1 MAIAIP
7 RHVVHRTVL
16 GQGEP
21 ESAQVGRLRRWRT
34 TARGAARRLEAPD
47 PRRVL
52 MNHVTRYASETSA
65 GPAPYHLGVTLP
77 EIQGQTARAATRSD
91 IAAVTALIAACEIA
105 NDGVAEVHPTD
116 VEQSFDLADNQA
128 GVFVVEAPDQLAAWA
143 TLANGRAEVDVHPAW
158 RGRGIGSA
166 LLGWTEAR
174 ARAAGMP
181 EVRQVV
187 TNADTGAH
195 RLFES
200 AGYHV
205 HHTSWILE
213 MKLEDVP
220 PEVVVPPGIAIR
232 PYRPEDAE
240 AAYQVIED
248 AFNEWPGRQPM
259 EFAGWSAFVLAHAA
273 FAPGL
278 SRLAFDG
285 DELVG
290 AALCLDYEGQD
301 EGWVQ
306 QLATKGTH
314 RHRGIARALLQS
326 AFAAYHATGR
336 RLVGLSTDS
345 RTGALTLYER
355 IGMRVRRTYTSWAKD
370 LG

>member
-1 MAIAIP
+1 
-7 RHVVHRTVL
+7 V
-16 GQGEP
+16 
-21 ESAQVGRLRRWRT
+21 
-34 TARGAARRLEAPD
+34 
-47 PRRVL
+47 
-52 MNHVTRYASETSA
+52 
-65 GPAPYHLGVTLP
+65 VTLP
-77 EIQGQTARAATRSD
+77 RVPGLTTRAATRSD
-91 IAAVTALIAACEIA
+91 VPAITALIAACETA
-105 NDGVAEVHPTD
+105 DNGLAEVHPTD
-116 VEQSFDLADNQA
+116 VEQSFDVADAEA
-128 GVFVVEAPDQLAAWA
+128 GVIVVEAPDQLVAWA
-143 TLANGRAEVDVHPAW
+143 TLADGRAEVDVHPAW

-166 LLGWTEAR
+166 LLAWTEAR

-187 TNADTGAH
+187 TNADAGAH
-195 RLFES
+195 LLFEG
-200 AGYHV
+200 AGYHM
-205 HHTSWILE
+205 HHTSWILQ
-213 MKLEDVP
+213 MRLEDAP
-220 PEVVVPPGIAIR
+220 PEVTAPPGISIR
-232 PYRPEDAE
+232 PYRGDDAE
-240 AAYQVIED
+240 AAYRVIED
-248 AFNEWPGRQPM
+248 AFNEWPGRQPT
-259 EFAGWSAFVLAHAA
+259 EFAGWSAYVLGHAA

-306 QLATKGTH
+306 QVATKATH

-326 AFAAYHATGR
+326 AFAAFHATGR
-336 RLVGLSTDS
+336 RRVGLNTDS

>member
-1 MAIAIP
+1 
-7 RHVVHRTVL
+7 
-16 GQGEP
+16 
-21 ESAQVGRLRRWRT
+21 
-34 TARGAARRLEAPD
+34 
-47 PRRVL
+47 
-52 MNHVTRYASETSA
+52 
-65 GPAPYHLGVTLP
+65 VTLP
-77 EIQGQTARAATRSD
+77 EFPGLTVRAATRSD
-91 IAAVTALIAACEIA
+91 VAAITALIGACEIA

-116 VEQSFDLADNQA
+116 VEQSFDLADDQA
-128 GVFVVEAPDQLAAWA
+128 GVIVVEAPDQLVAWA
-143 TLANGRAEVDVHPAW
+143 TLADGRAEVDVHPAW
-158 RGRGIGSA
+158 RGRGVGSA
-166 LLGWTEAR
+166 LLAWTEAR
-174 ARAAGMP
+174 ARASGMAD
-181 EVRQVV
+181 VRQVV

-195 RLFES
+195 RLFER

-213 MKLEDVP
+213 MQLGDAP
-220 PEVVVPPGIAIR
+220 PEVVVPPGITIR
-232 PYRPEDAE
+232 PYRPKDAE

-248 AFNEWPGRQPM
+248 AFNEWPGRQPTTF
-259 EFAGWSAFVLAHAA
+259 ESWSAHVLAHAA

-306 QLATKGTH
+306 QVATKGTH

-336 RLVGLSTDS
+336 RGVGLSTDS

-355 IGMRVRRTYTSWAKD
+355 IGMRVRRSYTSWAKD
-370 LG
+370 LGDASP

>member
-1 MAIAIP
+1 MVMLP
-7 RHVVHRTVL
+7 RVPGL
-16 GQGEP
+16 
-21 ESAQVGRLRRWRT
+21 T
-34 TARGAARRLEAPD
+34 T
-47 PRRVL
+47 
-52 MNHVTRYASETSA
+52 
-65 GPAPYHLGVTLP
+65 
-77 EIQGQTARAATRSD
+77 RAATRAD
-91 IAAVTALIAACEIA
+91 VAAITALVAACETA

-116 VEQSFDLADNQA
+116 VEQSFDLADAEA
-128 GVFVVEAPDQLAAWA
+128 GVIVVEAPDQLAAWA
-143 TLANGRAEVDVHPAW
+143 TLADGRADVDVHPAW
-158 RGRGIGSA
+158 RGTGIGSA
-166 LLGWTEAR
+166 LLAWTEDR
-174 ARAAGMP
+174 ARAAGTP

-195 RLFES
+195 LLFEA
-200 AGYHV
+200 AGYHI

-213 MKLEDVP
+213 MKLEEAQPGVDI
-220 PEVVVPPGIAIR
+220 PPGITIS
-232 PYRPEDAE
+232 PYRAEDAE
-240 AAYQVIED
+240 AAYRVIED
-248 AFNEWPGRQPM
+248 AFNEWPGRQPTD
-259 EFAGWSAFVLAHAA
+259 FAGWSAHVLAHAA
-273 FAPGL
+273 FAPNL

-290 AALCLDYEGQD
+290 AALCLDYQGQD

-306 QLATKGTH
+306 QLATKATH

-370 LG
+370 LGDSAPTA

>member
-1 MAIAIP
+1 M
-7 RHVVHRTVL
+7 
-16 GQGEP
+16 
-21 ESAQVGRLRRWRT
+21 
-34 TARGAARRLEAPD
+34 
-47 PRRVL
+47 
-52 MNHVTRYASETSA
+52 
-65 GPAPYHLGVTLP
+65 TLP
-77 EIQGQTARAATRSD
+77 EFPGLTVRAATRSD
-91 IAAVTALIAACEIA
+91 VAAITALIGACEIA

-116 VEQSFDLADNQA
+116 VEQSFDLADDQA
-128 GVFVVEAPDQLAAWA
+128 GVIVVEAPDQLVAWA
-143 TLANGRAEVDVHPAW
+143 TLADGRAEVDVHPAW
-158 RGRGIGSA
+158 RGRGVGSA
-166 LLGWTEAR
+166 LLAWTEAR
-174 ARAAGMP
+174 ARASGMAD
-181 EVRQVV
+181 VRQVV

-195 RLFES
+195 RLFER

-213 MKLEDVP
+213 MQLGDVP
-220 PEVVVPPGIAIR
+220 PEVVIPLGITIR
-232 PYRPEDAE
+232 PYLPENAE

-248 AFNEWPGRQPM
+248 AFNEWPGRQPTTF
-259 EFAGWSAFVLAHAA
+259 ESWSAHVLAHAA

-301 EGWVQ
+301 DGWVQ
-306 QLATKGTH
+306 QVATKGTH

-336 RLVGLSTDS
+336 RRVGLSTDS

-355 IGMRVRRTYTSWAKD
+355 IGMRVRRSYTSWAKD
-370 LG
+370 LGEAPP

>member
-1 MAIAIP
+1 
-7 RHVVHRTVL
+7 V
-16 GQGEP
+16 
-21 ESAQVGRLRRWRT
+21 T
-34 TARGAARRLEAPD
+34 TPPD
-47 PRRVL
+47 VPGL
-52 MNHVTRYASETSA
+52 TT
-65 GPAPYHLGVTLP
+65 
-77 EIQGQTARAATRSD
+77 RAATRSD
-91 IAAVTALIAACEIA
+91 VAALTALIAACEIA
-105 NDGVAEVHPTD
+105 NNGVAEVHPTD
-116 VEQSFDLADNQA
+116 VEQSFDLADDEA
-128 GVFVVEAPDQLAAWA
+128 GVIVVEGPDELVGWA
-143 TLANGRAEVDVHPAW
+143 TLADGRADVDVHPGW

-174 ARAAGMP
+174 ARAAGML

-187 TNADTGAH
+187 TNSDTAAH
-195 RLFES
+195 RLFEA

-213 MKLEDVP
+213 MTLGDAP

-240 AAYQVIED
+240 ATYRVIED
-248 AFNEWPGRQPM
+248 AFNEWPGRQPT
-259 EFAGWSAFVLAHAA
+259 EFEGWSAYVLGHAS

-290 AALCLDYEGQD
+290 AVMCLDYEGQG
-301 EGWVQ
+301 EGWVPQ
-306 QLATKGTH
+306 VATKGTH

-326 AFAAYHATGR
+326 AFAAFHATGR
-336 RLVGLSTDS
+336 RRVGLSTDT
-345 RTGALTLYER
+345 RTGALTMYER